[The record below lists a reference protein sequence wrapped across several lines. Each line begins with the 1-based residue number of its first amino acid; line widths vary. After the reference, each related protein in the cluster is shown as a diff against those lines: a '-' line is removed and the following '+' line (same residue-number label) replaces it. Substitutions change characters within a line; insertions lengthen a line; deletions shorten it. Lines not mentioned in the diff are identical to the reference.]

1 MDSSEAN
8 KLLEL
13 MQERKLTRTQS
24 NYMPSRTPVEDATR
38 GREFSFDGQD
48 DSTQGQDTLKTTP
61 QSISRS
67 LMREALKSAK
77 LQPKTELNAEISCL
91 KNQIQLNRPE
101 NFDNFLSTLKKKML
115 IQREDADSFEDEQ
128 DFVFGLNKQD
138 TLLSDTSDD
147 PKTLLTQNPLLGSL
161 ESYVN
166 ETFNYLHKNSPTLD
180 LQETTLLTKNSV
192 AVL

>member
-1 MDSSEAN
+1 
-8 KLLEL
+8 
-13 MQERKLTRTQS
+13 
-24 NYMPSRTPVEDATR
+24 
-38 GREFSFDGQD
+38 
-48 DSTQGQDTLKTTP
+48 
-61 QSISRS
+61 
-67 LMREALKSAK
+67 MRETLKSAK

-91 KNQIQLNRPE
+91 KNQIQLNKPE

-115 IQREDADSFEDEQ
+115 TQREDADSFEDEQ